1 MLNSSIT
8 QANQINIVLKESFS
22 KERDENSQ
30 QRSQTQQS
38 RNQTIEKAQT
48 HGFSQATSNTPQGL
62 SLKALSKQKNLLEK
76 KQKLKEE
83 LERKKNQGQNNQAID
98 NSVRNI
104 KNNDKNQNG
113 NGQKSNQEIQG
124 KRNSK
129 QINSQN
135 LISLLNQ
142 KIIENEEM
150 EKNSLKYRLK
160 VKFQQFQEI
169 GVNYLDN
176 KYYQHMMTLFTIFS
190 LYCEDIRQVS
200 TTAQGDMGFQI
211 TELFVL
217 IFFFLEIIL
226 QSICRKGYFLSFIFW
241 MDLLSSISLLF
252 DIDFLSKA
260 LFGFTISNSN
270 VTVLKAS
277 RVSRIATRALKI
289 VRFIR
294 LLRLTKIQKLYQQ
307 AYEELNQKYDIK
319 EQDDDE
325 NKSEGSVKDGKA
337 SKPQSQQNLD
347 VIIDKQNQSFGLNQ
361 SDFQL
366 KIKDNNQQI
375 QEQSIPKRMNSFEK
389 TNNNNNSVLLNF
401 YRRKS
406 FDMKDSSQHRNSL
419 QSFLNNCVSSQQQIN
434 VAKKSKI
441 YGSGLNFDSA
451 NFSEKNSFTIQNQ
464 QVVTMNSPY
473 KQKPQERKSVMTH
486 VSHNSANSHD
496 TQQNAQNQGN
506 KRDSVKQSAFYSI
519 AKNNNQPI
527 TATTSKV
534 NIVQNPKQISF
545 LNPAY
550 EVYKNRSSDLYS
562 NQKSKM
568 SITSQASFGFDDE
581 QTPLQGSKQKQQS
594 KNKSQDQESKIGKQ
608 LADITT
614 TRVIIL
620 IFVLVI
626 TIPFFDSSF
635 YVDPDYGYITYLNY
649 VVSDYNVSRQKAIDD
664 LYVQVLMGVFYDATD
679 NVHRYPLKSIISENS
694 TYFPNANFTVNT
706 NYHDLRDYEYATYS
720 SNSNQQTGFAYF
732 ETQYITK
739 IDQDLSSYLSIGQTT
754 FILIILAY
762 ATITFVKD
770 INKLVVSPIERML
783 ETIKLIA
790 DNPLDAAKISEEKA
804 MAEQELKKNK
814 VKINDQQKSDETYL
828 LESTIMKI
836 GALLAIG
843 FGEAGSKIITKNM
856 QIGGNIDPMIPGKK
870 IMAIFG
876 FCSIKNF
883 SDATEILQEKVM
895 LFANEVAELVH
906 VCCDSFHGAINK
918 NLGDCF
924 LLVWKYTEDESQL
937 FLDDSDEVK
946 LKNLPLVQN
955 LSDLP
960 VVAFLKAIA
969 NARLLSLTSSFKQ
982 QHLKPLQKVMK
993 NFTFRLGFG
1002 LHVGWGIEGAIG
1014 SNFKIDASYLS
1025 PNVNMASRLE
1035 NATKQY
1041 GLYFLL
1047 SGALYRLLSNKMQN
1061 ALRHVDRVTVKGSKQ
1076 PMDLYTCDVDPTL
1089 LTENKFVQKRL
1100 QDNNKVNKKVLKFI
1114 SRKRRTDR
1122 YKKILQGQANISQ
1135 IIDTD
1140 VDIAAMR
1147 KNYTDEFRSTYHDGL
1162 QEYLNGDWETA
1173 KALFEEAQMILKET
1187 LYRSGADDTFQD
1199 GPISTLTKYMQK
1211 FNFKAPQNWYGYRVL
1226 LDK

>member
-30 QRSQTQQS
+30 QRSQTYQS

-48 HGFSQATSNTPQGL
+48 HGFTQAASNTPQGL

-83 LERKKNQGQNNQAID
+83 LEKKKNPGQSNLAID
-98 NSVRNI
+98 NTGKNI
-104 KNNDKNQNG
+104 KQNDKNQNG
-113 NGQKSNQEIQG
+113 QKSAQDVQG

-142 KIIENEEM
+142 KIQENEDM
-150 EKNSLKYRLK
+150 EKNTLKYRLR
-160 VKFQQFQEI
+160 VKYQQFQEKGLI
-169 GVNYLDN
+169 LLDN

-190 LYCEDIRQVS
+190 LYSEDIRQVS
-200 TTAQGDMGFQI
+200 TTAQGDMGFQV
-211 TELFVL
+211 TELIVL
-217 IFFFLEIIL
+217 LFFFFEIVL
-226 QSICRKGYFLSFIFW
+226 QSMCRKGYFLSFIFW
-241 MDLLSSISLLF
+241 MDLLSTISLFF

-307 AYEELNQKYDIK
+307 AYEELNQKYDVK
-319 EQDDDE
+319 EQDE

-337 SKPQSQQNLD
+337 SNPQSQQNLD
-347 VIIDKQNQSFGLNQ
+347 IAIDKQNQSFGLNQ

-366 KIKDNNQQI
+366 KIKENNQQL

-389 TNNNNNSVLLNF
+389 TNNNNTSVLLNF

-434 VAKKSKI
+434 LAKKSKI

-473 KQKPQERKSVMTH
+473 KQKSQAQERKSIMTH

-496 TQQNAQNQGN
+496 TQQNQQLQGL
-506 KRDSVKQSAFYSI
+506 KRDSVKQSAFYNI
-519 AKNNNQPI
+519 AKNNKEPI
-527 TATTSKV
+527 TATASKI
-534 NIVQNPKQISF
+534 NIQNQKQISF

-550 EVYKNRSSDLYS
+550 EVYKNRASDLYS

-568 SITSQASFGFDDE
+568 SITSHASFGFDEED
-581 QTPLQGSKQKQQS
+581 TPLQGSSKQQQS
-594 KNKSQDQESKIGKQ
+594 QNKPKDQESKIGKQ

-626 TIPFFDSSF
+626 TIPFFDNSF
-635 YVDPDYGYITYLNY
+635 YVDPDYGFVTYLNY

-664 LYVQVLMGVFYDATD
+664 LYVQVLMGIEYDATD

-694 TYFPNANFTVNT
+694 TYFPNANYTVNT
-706 NYHDLRDYEYATYS
+706 NYHDLRDYEYTTYS

-754 FILIILAY
+754 FILAILAY
-762 ATITFVKD
+762 STITFVKD

-814 VKINDQQKSDETYL
+814 VKLSELNEQKSDETYL

-856 QIGGNIDPMIPGKK
+856 QIGGSIDPMIPGKK

-883 SDATEILQEKVM
+883 ADATEILQEKVM

-937 FLDDSDEVK
+937 FLDSSDEVK

-1047 SGALYRLLSNKMQN
+1047 SGALYRLLSNKMQS

-1100 QDNNKVNKKVLKFI
+1100 QDNKVNKKVLKFI

-1122 YKKILQGQANISQ
+1122 YKKILQGQANICQ
-1135 IIDTD
+1135 IIDSD
-1140 VDIAAMR
+1140 VDIATMR
-1147 KNYTDEFRSTYHDGL
+1147 KNYTDEFRNTYHDGL
-1162 QEYLNGDWETA
+1162 QEYLNGDWEAA
-1173 KALFEEAQMILKET
+1173 KVLFEEAQMILKDT
-1187 LYRSGADDTFQD
+1187 LYRSGADDTFLD
-1199 GPISTLTKYMQK
+1199 GPIQTLIKYMQK
-1211 FNFKAPQNWYGYRVL
+1211 SNFKAPQNWYGYRVL